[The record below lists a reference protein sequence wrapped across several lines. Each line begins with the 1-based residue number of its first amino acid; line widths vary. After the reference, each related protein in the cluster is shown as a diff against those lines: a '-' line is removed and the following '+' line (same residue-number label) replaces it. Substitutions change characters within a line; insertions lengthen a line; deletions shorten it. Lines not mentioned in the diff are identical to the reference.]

1 MKVNCSIVLYHTPI
15 AEVQAV
21 VERLRRCSCV
31 DRIWLIDNSEL
42 MTERFEFLKCDYIF
56 GQGNVGYGR
65 GHNIA
70 IDKSLNTDAD
80 YHLVM
85 NSDICFDESVV
96 DGLLEFMESNRDV
109 AHVMPK
115 VLNPDGTDQRLA
127 KRLPSPW
134 DLLHRRLFGS
144 NRCSLDLADDRV
156 WDVPY
161 LSGCFM
167 FLRMS
172 ALRELKDSDG
182 FIFDPRYFLYPED
195 LDLTR
200 RLNMRH
206 RTVYYPALTITH
218 CHRKESYKSLQ
229 MGMIH
234 AWNMLKYFWKWKGNW
249 R

>member
-1 MKVNCSIVLYHTPI
+1 
-15 AEVQAV
+15 V
-21 VERLRRCSCV
+21 VERLRESSLV
-31 DRIWLIDNSEL
+31 DKIWLIDNSEL
-42 MTERFEFLKCDYIF
+42 MTERFEFLECDYIF
-56 GQGNVGYGR
+56 GHGNIGYGR

-70 IDKSLNTDAD
+70 LEKSLQTDAE

-85 NSDICFDESVV
+85 NSDIEFDSTLIERLV
-96 DGLLEFMESNRDV
+96 DFMEEHKDV

-115 VLNPDGTDQRLA
+115 VLNQDGTDQKLA

-134 DLLHRRLFGS
+134 DLMHRRLFGS
-144 NRCSLDLADDRV
+144 NRCSLELSDDGV

-167 FLRMS
+167 FLRS
-172 ALRELKDSDG
+172 AALRDLRASDG

-200 RLNMRH
+200 RLNMRF
-206 RTVYYPALTITH
+206 RTVYYPALTIKH
-218 CHRKESYKSLQ
+218 CHRQESYKSLR
-229 MGMIH
+229 MGIVH
-234 AWNMLKYFWKWKGNW
+234 AWNMMKYFWKW